1 MRGTSASA
9 KSEKTVCCLKQ
20 SHCTCTIN
28 LLCRLFIKRGSSYI
42 FTKGRVQKKKK
53 YGNFHKGGGGQTRSA
68 FFFCILN
75 SSRNALKKNFLCGG
89 GTPPKKYPKGP
100 PFGYFG
106 KIFHIS
112 KKSPKIKKSQGSP
125 LWIFWE
131 IFINLKKISNN
142 GLLLKKNKI
151 LFSIL

>member
-1 MRGTSASA
+1 MYIKLSKLFNTHHTARSPRHRDRDTSSSASPPDPA
-9 KSEKTVCCLKQ
+9 S
-20 SHCTCTIN
+20 
-28 LLCRLFIKRGSSYI
+28 
-42 FTKGRVQKKKK
+42 
-53 YGNFHKGGGGQTRSA
+53 
-68 FFFCILN
+68 ILDEFR
-75 SSRNALKKNFLCGG
+75 SSRSLALILASLCVRLVSNIHIHYNFFLCGG

-100 PFGYFG
+100 PFGNFG
-106 KIFHIS
+106 KFFQSS